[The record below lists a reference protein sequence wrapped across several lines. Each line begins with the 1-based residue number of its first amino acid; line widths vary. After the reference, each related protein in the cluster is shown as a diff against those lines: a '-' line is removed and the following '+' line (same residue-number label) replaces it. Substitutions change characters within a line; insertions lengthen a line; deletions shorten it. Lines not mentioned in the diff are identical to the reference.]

1 MNFIYSDRVA
11 LSGYAARAGDHR
23 KNPAN
28 PQVPAKGMTITEIA
42 RALGMNRNSVS
53 KHLEVMQV
61 AGQVEARLVG
71 NAKVYSV
78 AQRVPLSA
86 FLCFTQNLILVL
98 DADLTII
105 QANDQLLRHF
115 GRTKEELVGQNI
127 RDAAIPAVSTRR
139 PRCHRGSRAGAD
151 DHRRLLP
158 QRQRQRV
165 FLPDAGDPDDVR
177 GRGEGMHNRA

>member
-1 MNFIYSDRVA
+1 MPPEQEITGRILRTLRFR
-11 LSGYAARAGDHR
+11 
-23 KNPAN
+23 P
-28 PQVPAKGMTITEIA
+28 KGMTITEIA

-86 FLCFTQNLILVL
+86 FLCFTQNLILAL

-127 RDAAIPAVSTRR
+127 RDAAIPAVSTPAPSLSSRVSS
-139 PRCHRGSRAGAD
+139 GSR
-151 DHRRLLP
+151 
-158 QRQRQRV
+158 
-165 FLPDAGDPDDVR
+165 
-177 GRGEGMHNRA
+177 